1 MDDRVRIYELA
12 RKMNIPNQDIITV
25 LRELGHDVKSH
36 SSTIDKNVVGQVIA
50 AIGKKGQAADPAA
63 KDKKAAPKAS
73 SKVPPLPEKKA
84 PVVKPRVLNRY
95 KKPEPVAEGSEPADT
110 AGAAAAP
117 ASGTP
122 GSPAEQQPPRS
133 SIVPAGGLTP
143 LPASQIS
150 STPRHPRPHT
160 TPDGR
165 PIDQSQGR
173 DGQGAQQQQQQ
184 AQPLQQQQQP
194 VETKP
199 QPLQQEQRSQLP
211 PPGQKIN
218 LKKELAEKAAAE
230 EAAAT
235 TKVETPEPAAE
246 ESVNPTG
253 DSWSDESKYA
263 PRAIRNLDKHFSE
276 KQRKQEQS
284 GKGSKKARQERISET
299 EPLFDDVDDEPEE
312 VEEDLPLEKNADD
325 TSGDTTADGDS
336 TEQLKKAAIRPMSPS
351 LPTRVA
357 APSMRA
363 TPPRPPKTHGRHGAT
378 RHQKKDES
386 EKVKQTAAIPEV
398 PKVVTIGGS
407 VTVQELADK
416 MVVPVP
422 EVIKRLFMKGV
433 MRTVNQMVEPELAR
447 ELATEMEYEVLT
459 EEVKKA
465 EDQVM
470 KAERL
475 GLFDEDESNLIT
487 RPPVV
492 TIMGHVD
499 HGKTSLLDA
508 IRQTKLK
515 LVEGE
520 AGGITQHIGA
530 YHVEIEHEEGI
541 RQIVFL
547 DTPGHEAFT
556 AMRARGA
563 RVTDVAILVVA
574 ADDGVMPQTI
584 EAIDHAKAAGVPIIV
599 AVNKID
605 KADSDPD
612 RVLSQLMEHELLPDV
627 FGGDTVT
634 VNVSAKK
641 RTGLDE
647 LLEMIILVA
656 DMQDLKANPDRPAQ
670 GVIVEAELSRGKGA
684 VATALVQSGTLR
696 EGDYIVAGKIGGR
709 VRALFDDRGHRVKAA
724 GPSMPVEVL
733 GLDEVPQAGDVFE
746 VVEDV
751 QTQKAL
757 VEERRDTDVARR
769 AHHVTLESLHDLVER
784 GEVKELNVII
794 KADVQGTAE
803 AIADSVR
810 KLSDE
815 FVQIRVL
822 RAASG
827 EISENDVNLAASSE
841 AIIIGFNS
849 APDPNARSV
858 AENQG
863 VDVRTYSIIYQITD
877 DLQKAMHGLLEPIK
891 QEVKIGSAEIR
902 VIFKVGKGLAIGGC
916 MVTDGKIQRNCI
928 ARIERNG
935 QTVYEGKI
943 DTLKRFKDDVKEVAQ
958 GFECGMSFEKFSDI
972 QEGDKVHAFIIQ
984 EVKRDR

>member
-25 LRELGHDVKSH
+25 LRELGYDIKSH
-36 SSTIDKNVVGQVIA
+36 SSTIDKNAVGAVIA
-50 AIGKKGQAADPAA
+50 AIGKKTQAAEPAA
-63 KDKKAAPKAS
+63 KDKKVAPKVS
-73 SKVPPLPEKKA
+73 SKVPPLPEKKVQ
-84 PVVKPRVLNRY
+84 VVKPRVLSRY
-95 KKPEPVAEGSEPADT
+95 KKPDPVAEGTEPADAT
-110 AGAAAAP
+110 GAPAAP
-117 ASGTP
+117 VQGTP
-122 GSPAEQQPPRS
+122 GQPPEQQRS
-133 SIVPAGGLTP
+133 SMLPAGGLAP

-150 STPRHPRPHT
+150 STPRHPRPHPAGT
-160 TPDGR
+160 EAKTSEAPKE
-165 PIDQSQGR
+165 
-173 DGQGAQQQQQQ
+173 QGAS
-184 AQPLQQQQQP
+184 QPQQQQP
-194 VETKP
+194 AQQV
-199 QPLQQEQRSQLP
+199 QPLQPQPQLP
-211 PPGQKIN
+211 PPGAKVN
-218 LKKELAEKAAAE
+218 LHQPKPEPLPVVEPV
-230 EAAAT
+230 
-235 TKVETPEPAAE
+235 VETKTDETPQETVTE
-246 ESVNPTG
+246 EEDLNPKG
-253 DSWSDESKYA
+253 DSWSDESKFA

-276 KQRKQEQS
+276 KQRKEQQTPKS
-284 GKGSKKARQERISET
+284 TKKSRQERIAED
-299 EPLFDDVDDEPEE
+299 PLFEDTDEEVEE
-312 VEEDLPLEKNADD
+312 VEEDLPEDKGTDG
-325 TSGDTTADGDS
+325 TSGDTTAGDNGDS
-336 TEQLKKAAIRPMSPS
+336 TEQLKKGAMRPMSPS
-351 LPTRVA
+351 VPIRVA

-363 TPPRPPKTHGRHGAT
+363 TPPRPPKTHGRHTAT
-378 RHQKKDES
+378 RHQKKDEG
-386 EKVKQTAAIPEV
+386 EKVKQTAAAAAPEV

-416 MVVPVP
+416 MLVPVP

-433 MRTVNQMVEPELAR
+433 MRTVNQIVEADLAR

-475 GLFDEDESNLIT
+475 GLNDEDASNLIT

-605 KADSDPD
+605 KADADPD

-696 EGDYIVAGKIGGR
+696 EGDYIVAGRIGGR

-746 VVEDV
+746 VVVDI
-751 QTQKAL
+751 QAQKTL
-757 VEERRDTDVARR
+757 VEERRDTEVRR

-849 APDPNARSV
+849 SPDPNARTV
-858 AENQG
+858 AEAQG
-863 VDVRTYSIIYQITD
+863 VDIRTYSIIYQITD

-891 QEVKIGSAEIR
+891 QEVKIGTAEIR

-916 MVTDGKIQRNCI
+916 MVTEGKIQRNSI
-928 ARIERNG
+928 ARVERAG

-958 GFECGMSFEKFSDI
+958 GFECGLSFEKFSDI